1 VTDPLVIEH
10 RSNPT
15 EGLVNIDILIGR
27 WADERRLPIWFPS
40 PSLVQHIG
48 NESSIWSDPDSR
60 AIGERRANRFAGDID
75 RVPPV
80 APTDSVIKDA

>member
-1 VTDPLVIEH
+1 VTDPLVFEH

-27 WADERRLPIWFPS
+27 WAHGRQLPIYFPS

-60 AIGERRANRFAGDID
+60 AIGDRRADRFAGDID
-75 RVPPV
+75 R
-80 APTDSVIKDA
+80 APLECPAT